1 MVDSGECVGGVSALG
16 AGPRDWCR
24 ALSSWVTSLG
34 DSGLLWGTDGGDSRI
49 APRIEY
55 GAGSTSLVSGV
66 GLGLVTGDCLGHLP
80 SPLSSRI
87 LDALMRSRVVEFCR
101 TP

>member
-1 MVDSGECVGGVSALG
+1 MVDSEECVGGVSALG

-24 ALSSWVTSLG
+24 ALSSCVTSLG
-34 DSGLLWGTDGGDSRI
+34 DSGLLVVSGLWLLGS
-49 APRIEY
+49 
-55 GAGSTSLVSGV
+55 GAGLGV
-66 GLGLVTGDCLGHLP
+66 GSVVTGDCLGHLP